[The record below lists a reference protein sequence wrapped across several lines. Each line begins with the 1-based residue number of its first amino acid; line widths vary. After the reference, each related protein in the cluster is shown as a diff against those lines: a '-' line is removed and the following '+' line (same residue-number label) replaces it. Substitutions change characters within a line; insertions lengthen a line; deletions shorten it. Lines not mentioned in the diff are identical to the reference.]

1 MYKTTKINCDET
13 PGNWLSVIDGEDEA
27 MPVIEIYSSEHPTG
41 NVCCPNKGAL
51 KVLIDALSEAYDH
64 LS

>member
-1 MYKTTKINCDET
+1 
-13 PGNWLSVIDGEDEA
+13 WLSVIDGEDEA
-27 MPVIEIYSSEHPTG
+27 MPVIEIYSSEHQTG
-41 NVCCPNKGAL
+41 NVCCPNKDAL